1 MSTNF
6 KNNNSTSP
14 LKILKRIGAYLS
26 IQRKKEL
33 IFVLILS
40 IFSSLAESISIAAL
54 VPFISFFIN
63 AESYLFNSLFK
74 TIFEYLNISS
84 KKEILG
90 LVSSFFILLILISGY
105 IKTKYIKLSNQVTE
119 KITSDFRIN
128 IFNFLITQDFSYHF
142 KHGSNEIM
150 SNLSQKTGSFTT
162 LIFSSINILNSILIS
177 AAIFLVLVL
186 NEPFYTPVILS
197 SIVMFFFIIFKIK
210 SNTVLKEGQKVNLKQ
225 NFIIDVF
232 ENTVGYLP
240 EVTIYNL
247 RKFYSSILS
256 RASKETASASA
267 HIRTIGQIPRI
278 YLETFVIIFVVIFI
292 YFSGFSERTIETNIS
307 YLAILAFG
315 AQKSL
320 PLINSI
326 YNLSVNFKGSTPI
339 VSTFL
344 NILESGNEN
353 IIEDKNYKSLSFSKS
368 IIMEKVSFQYN
379 KNLPKVLKNI
389 NFEIKKGEK
398 VAIKGDTGSG
408 KSTLA
413 NIITALFYPSSG
425 KLLIDNIEINSEN
438 KMNWQKNISIVPQTI
453 FLNNASI
460 LENIAIAVKLD
471 EIDVVKAKNCASLAN
486 ISSFIEKL
494 PNQYNEKVGERGVRL
509 SGGQRQ
515 RIGVARAL
523 YRDASLII
531 LDEPTNAL
539 DLETENLVM
548 NSLSNLKKDIT
559 VIMISHSN
567 NSLKYFDKIIDLNKF
582 K

>member
-1 MSTNF
+1 VSTNF

-14 LKILKRIGAYLS
+14 LKILKRIGACLS

-90 LVSSFFILLILISGY
+90 FVSSFFILLILISGY

-177 AAIFLVLVL
+177 TAIFLVLIL

-197 SIVMFFFIIFKIK
+197 SIVLFFFIIFKIK

-267 HIRTIGQIPRI
+267 HIRTIGQIPRV

-292 YFSGFSERTIETNIS
+292 YFSGFSERAIETNIS

-344 NILESGNEN
+344 NILESGSEY
-353 IIEDKNYKSLSFSKS
+353 IIEDKNYRSLSFSKS

-494 PNQYNEKVGERGVRL
+494 PSQYNEKVGERGVRL

>member
-1 MSTNF
+1 MSTDF
-6 KNNNSTSP
+6 KNYNSTSP
-14 LKILKRIGAYLS
+14 LKILKRIGVQLS

-33 IFVLILS
+33 SVVFVLS
-40 IFSSLAESISIAAL
+40 IFSSFAESISIAAL

-90 LVSSFFILLILISGY
+90 LVSSLFVLLILISGY
-105 IKTKYIKLSNQVTE
+105 IKTKYIKFSNQVTE
-119 KITSDFRIN
+119 NITSDFRIN
-128 IFNFLITQDFSYHF
+128 IFNFLINQDFNYHF

-162 LIFSSINILNSILIS
+162 IIFSSINILNSTLIS
-177 AAIFLVLVL
+177 TAIFFVLVL
-186 NEPFYTPVILS
+186 NEPFYTPVILT
-197 SIVMFFFIIFKIK
+197 SIVLFFFIIFKIK
-210 SNTVLKEGQKVNLKQ
+210 SNTVIKEGQKVNLTQ

-267 HIRTIGQIPRI
+267 SIRTIAQTPRI
-278 YLETFVIIFVVIFI
+278 YLETFVIVFVIMFI
-292 YFSGFSERTIETNIS
+292 YFSGFSERSIEANIS

-320 PLINSI
+320 PLISNI
-326 YNLSVNFKGSTPI
+326 YNLSVNFKGSTPV
-339 VSTFL
+339 VSNFL
-344 NILESGNEN
+344 NILESGNKN
-353 IIEDKNYKSLSFSKS
+353 IIVDKEYKPLNFDKS

-379 KNLPKVLKNI
+379 EDLPEVLKNI
-389 NFEIKKGEK
+389 NLEIKKGEK
-398 VAIKGDTGSG
+398 VVIKGDTGSG

-413 NIITALFYPSSG
+413 HIISALLYPSSG
-425 KLLIDNIEINSEN
+425 KLLIDDIEINSEN
-438 KMNWQKNISIVPQTI
+438 KMSWQKNISIVPQTI
-453 FLNNASI
+453 FLNDTSI
-460 LENIAIAVKLD
+460 LENIAIALKLD
-471 EIDVVKAKNCASLAN
+471 EIDIVKAKNCAKLAN
-486 ISSFIEKL
+486 ISNFIEKL
-494 PNQYNEKVGERGVRL
+494 PGKYNEKVGERGVRL

-523 YRDASLII
+523 YRDANLII

-548 NSLSNLKKDIT
+548 NSLSSLKKDIT

-567 NSLKYFDKIIDLNKF
+567 SSLKFFDKIIDLNKF

>member
-471 EIDVVKAKNCASLAN
+471 EIDFVKAKNCASLAN

>member
-1 MSTNF
+1 VSTNF

-177 AAIFLVLVL
+177 ASIFLVLVL